1 MINRTETMRVPF
13 GNETL
18 LVLFLIVASA
28 PKDLV
33 SARLKQIGELPET
46 DSINVLNHIV
56 DILAYP

>member
-1 MINRTETMRVPF
+1 MRVPF